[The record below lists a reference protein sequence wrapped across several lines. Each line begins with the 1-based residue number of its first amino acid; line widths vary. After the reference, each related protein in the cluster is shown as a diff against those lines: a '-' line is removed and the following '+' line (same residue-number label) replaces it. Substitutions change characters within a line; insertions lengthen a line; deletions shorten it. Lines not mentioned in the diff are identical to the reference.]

1 VIVFIITLIN
11 NKLKRKNMSRVL
23 IIGGGAAGYFAA
35 ANMDV
40 SEDVQVQIL
49 EKSNKVLAKVKVS
62 GGGRCNVTHACFE
75 PKELVKFYPR
85 GSKELIGPFTRF
97 QPGDIFAWFEDR
109 GVALKTESDNRVF
122 PTTDSSQTIIDC
134 LELATAKK
142 NTRISLQS
150 GITRISGR
158 EDKWFV
164 EIEGKE
170 EVEADAVIIA
180 GGSSPLMWDI
190 LSELGL
196 QMIDQ
201 VPSLFTFNIKDKR
214 IDGFA
219 GLSSAYAHVSIENS
233 KFDSYGPMLITHWGL
248 SGPGILK
255 LSALAARELNNWD
268 YRFKI
273 KVNWLANEDFESVMD
288 TMKRL
293 RDDQP
298 KKAIFSFSPFEIPLR
313 LWISLCSDHI
323 TEQMKWADASNKA
336 LEHIANNL
344 TRAIFEVNG
353 KSTFKDEF
361 VTSGGV
367 DLTEIN
373 FKTMEA
379 KRFQGLYFAGEVLN
393 IDAVTGGFNF
403 QAAWTTSWIAAKSI
417 SEKLHSQ
424 KSF

>member
-1 VIVFIITLIN
+1 
-11 NKLKRKNMSRVL
+11 MSRVL

-40 SEDVQVQIL
+40 SEDVKVQIL

-150 GITRISGR
+150 GITRISSR
-158 EDKWFV
+158 DEKWYV

-170 EVEADAVIIA
+170 ELEADAVIIA

-196 QMIDQ
+196 QMVDQ

-293 RDDQP
+293 REDQP

-313 LWISLCSDHI
+313 LWISLCSDNI

-379 KRFQGLYFAGEVLN
+379 KRFPGLYFAGEVLN

>member
-1 VIVFIITLIN
+1 MARI
-11 NKLKRKNMSRVL
+11 L

-35 ANMDV
+35 ANLDV
-40 SEDVQVQIL
+40 SDDVTVQIL
-49 EKSNKVLAKVKVS
+49 EKSNKVLSKVKVS

-97 QPGDIFAWFEDR
+97 QPGDVFGWFEDR
-109 GVALKTESDNRVF
+109 GVALKTEDDNRVF

-134 LELATAKK
+134 LELAVAKK
-142 NTRISLQS
+142 KTRISLQS
-150 GITRISGR
+150 GITSISTR
-158 EDKWFV
+158 DEKWFV
-164 EIEGKE
+164 EVDGKE
-170 EVEADAVIIA
+170 EIVADAVLVS
-180 GGSSPLMWDI
+180 GGSSPQMWDI
-190 LSELGL
+190 LSKLGL
-196 QMIDQ
+196 QMVPQ

-214 IDGFA
+214 IDGLA
-219 GLSSAYAHVSIENS
+219 GLSSTFAHVSIENS

-255 LSALAARELNNWD
+255 LSAWAARELHDWD
-268 YRFKI
+268 YKFKI
-273 KVNWLANEDFESVMD
+273 KVNWLANEDFDSVMSI
-288 TMKRL
+288 MKGL
-293 RDDQP
+293 RERQP
-298 KKAIFSFSPFEIPLR
+298 KKAVFSFSPFEIPLR
-313 LWISLCSDHI
+313 LWISLCPESI
-323 TEQMKWADASNKA
+323 TDQMKWADINNKA

-344 TRAIFEVNG
+344 TRGLFEVNG

-361 VTSGGV
+361 VTCGGV

-373 FKTMEA
+373 FKSMEA
-379 KRFQGLYFAGEVLN
+379 KRFPGLFFAGEVLN

>member
-1 VIVFIITLIN
+1 
-11 NKLKRKNMSRVL
+11 MSRVL

-150 GITRISGR
+150 GITRISSR
-158 EDKWFV
+158 EDKWYV

-170 EVEADAVIIA
+170 EIEADAVIVS
-180 GGSSPLMWDI
+180 GGSSPQMWDI

-214 IDGFA
+214 IDGLA
-219 GLSSAYAHVSIENS
+219 GLSSVYAHVSIENS

-273 KVNWLANEDFESVMD
+273 KVNWLANEDFEGVMD

-293 RDDQP
+293 REDQP

-313 LWISLCSDHI
+313 LWISICSDYI

-379 KRFQGLYFAGEVLN
+379 KRFPGLYFAGEVLN

>member
-1 VIVFIITLIN
+1 
-11 NKLKRKNMSRVL
+11 MARVL

-40 SEDVQVQIL
+40 SDDVQVQIL

-109 GVALKTESDNRVF
+109 GVALKTEDDNRVF

-142 NTRISLQS
+142 NTRVSLQS
-150 GITRISGR
+150 GITRITNR
-158 EDKWFV
+158 DEKWFV

-170 EVEADAVIIA
+170 EIEADAVIIA
-180 GGSSPLMWDI
+180 GGSSPQMWDI
-190 LSELGL
+190 LSEIGL

-214 IDGFA
+214 IDGYA
-219 GLSSAYAHVSIENS
+219 GLSSAFAHVSIENS

-293 RDDQP
+293 REDQP

-313 LWISLCSDHI
+313 LWISLCSDVI
-323 TEQMKWADASNKA
+323 TEQMKWADSSNRA

-379 KRFQGLYFAGEVLN
+379 KRFPGLYFAGEVLN

>member
-1 VIVFIITLIN
+1 
-11 NKLKRKNMSRVL
+11 MSRVL

-40 SEDVQVQIL
+40 SEDVKVQIL
-49 EKSNKVLAKVKVS
+49 EKSNKVLAKVKIS

-109 GVALKTESDNRVF
+109 GVALKTEDDNRVF

-150 GITRISGR
+150 GITRISNR
-158 EDKWFV
+158 DDKWYV

-170 EVEADAVIIA
+170 EIEADAVLVS
-180 GGSSPLMWDI
+180 GGSSPQMWDI

-196 QMIDQ
+196 QMVDQ
-201 VPSLFTFNIKDKR
+201 VPSLFTFNIKDRR
-214 IDGFA
+214 IDGLA
-219 GLSSAYAHVSIENS
+219 GLSSAFAHVSIENS

-255 LSALAARELNNWD
+255 LSALAARELNSWE
-268 YRFKI
+268 YKFKI
-273 KVNWLANEDFESVMD
+273 KVNWLANEDFESVLD

-293 RDDQP
+293 REDQP

-313 LWISLCSDHI
+313 LWISLCSDFVS
-323 TEQMKWADASNKA
+323 EQMKWADASNKA
-336 LEHIANNL
+336 LEQIANNI

-379 KRFQGLYFAGEVLN
+379 KRFPGLYFAGEVLN

>member
-1 VIVFIITLIN
+1 
-11 NKLKRKNMSRVL
+11 MSRVL

-40 SEDVQVQIL
+40 SEDVKVQIL

-293 RDDQP
+293 REDQP

-379 KRFQGLYFAGEVLN
+379 KRFPGLYFAGEVLN

>member
-1 VIVFIITLIN
+1 
-11 NKLKRKNMSRVL
+11 
-23 IIGGGAAGYFAA
+23 
-35 ANMDV
+35 
-40 SEDVQVQIL
+40 
-49 EKSNKVLAKVKVS
+49 
-62 GGGRCNVTHACFE
+62 
-75 PKELVKFYPR
+75 
-85 GSKELIGPFTRF
+85 
-97 QPGDIFAWFEDR
+97 
-109 GVALKTESDNRVF
+109 
-122 PTTDSSQTIIDC
+122 
-134 LELATAKK
+134 
-142 NTRISLQS
+142 
-150 GITRISGR
+150 
-158 EDKWFV
+158 
-164 EIEGKE
+164 
-170 EVEADAVIIA
+170 
-180 GGSSPLMWDI
+180 
-190 LSELGL
+190 
-196 QMIDQ
+196 MIDQ

-214 IDGFA
+214 IDGLA
-219 GLSSAYAHVSIENS
+219 GLSSTYAHVSIENS

-273 KVNWLANEDFESVMD
+273 KVNWLANEDFESVLD

-293 RDDQP
+293 REDQP

-313 LWISLCSDHI
+313 LWISLCSDYI

-373 FKTMEA
+373 FKSMEA
-379 KRFQGLYFAGEVLN
+379 KRFPGLYFAGEVLN